1 MALPA
6 FTMSELLAAGVHFGH
21 RNFRWNPKLKSY
33 IFGTRN
39 GIHVI
44 DLNQTVP
51 LLYTALAAIEA
62 TAARGGRVLF
72 VGTRPNA
79 QQVVKEAAESC
90 GQYYINHRW
99 LGGLMTNW
107 KTVGQSIKRLREL
120 DEGFKGSEAAQ
131 AQMADVRA
139 KLAAPEQQADL
150 QAQLAAIKDP
160 LSHLTKKE
168 RLMRTRERDNLHR
181 VLGGIVTMAGLPDLV
196 VVLSVM
202 EDKIAVDESKCLGIP
217 VVGVVDTNAN
227 PAGVT
232 YIIPGNDDSTRALSL
247 YAKLCA
253 ESVKSG
259 QLLHQQMAASQP
271 QTAEG
276 TASRGPRSP
285 RQATV
290 TLSKAAQAVV
300 QAEVVADAAAEAAA
314 APAASA

>member
-1 MALPA
+1 MALPS

-21 RNFRWNPKLKSY
+21 RSFRWNPKLKSY
-33 IFGTRN
+33 IYGTRN

-44 DLNQTVP
+44 DLQQTVP
-51 LLYTALAAIEA
+51 MLYTALAAIEA

-79 QQVVKEAAESC
+79 QQLVKEAAESC

-120 DEGFKGSEAAQ
+120 DEGFKASEAAA
-131 AQMADVRA
+131 AQIAELKA
-139 KLAAPEQQADL
+139 KATTPEQLADL
-150 QAQLAAIKDP
+150 APQVAAIKDP
-160 LSHLTKKE
+160 LAHLTKKE

-202 EDKIAVDESKCLGIP
+202 EDKIAVDEAKCLGIP
-217 VVGVVDTNAN
+217 VVGIVDTNAN
-227 PAGVT
+227 PQGVT
-232 YIIPGNDDSTRALSL
+232 YIVPGNDDSTRALSL

-259 QLLHQQMAASQP
+259 QVLHQQLAASQP
-271 QTAEG
+271 
-276 TASRGPRSP
+276 TASGEGQAPRGPRGGK
-285 RQATV
+285 QATV
-290 TLSKAAQAVV
+290 TLSKAAQAAV
-300 QAEVVADAAAEAAA
+300 QAEAAAEAAA
-314 APAASA
+314 AAPQA